1 MAKRF
6 VKSDLYS
13 KWSSKSA
20 SEKALYKDSI
30 LFVEDRKFIIEGDA
44 AGTGFVEFDGRTPV
58 AGTGINVYELAKDG
72 STYQGKLEIEHA
84 APGTGSALSLTAGS
98 KLTPAHGG
106 TFDIITGI
114 SKDSL
119 GHIVGA
125 TKQTVQL
132 PTAGAVNDGALTLQL
147 AGATSKTFTANDADN
162 VTFNVPAATSSAY
175 GLIKLGYTESG
186 KNYPLELDS
195 NGKAFVNVPWDN
207 TTTFS
212 ISASATD
219 DDVVILTGTAGTNGV
234 SYDAKHAKKGPSA
247 GYTSGNTTT
256 SISGS
261 GGSGTIKIPQLTVDA
276 YGHVTAAA
284 DESVT
289 ITLPTIPT
297 VNNGML
303 TIKAA
308 GVDKGTF
315 TANQSGN
322 TTIDITAGDL
332 GLTGAMHFKG
342 AYSELPDIGD
352 TNGYKE
358 GDVVVITSNQKE
370 YVLAIIDGVR
380 TWIELGN
387 EGSHALNTVT
397 VTGTG
402 VLGGG
407 GNLTTNRTI
416 THNKVLG
423 AATTSAQGGV
433 SGNTITVPII
443 TADEYGH
450 LKSVGT
456 ESWTYTAPTIPT
468 LKNVFGIVK
477 VGSTN
482 IEADTTRDT
491 LELAAGTGITL
502 TPDATNDK
510 VTIAAVNNGT
520 VTSVAAGTGL
530 TGGTITSSGTIALAT
545 SGVTAGS
552 YGDDEASRTL
562 THGDDFDVPQI
573 TVDAYGRI
581 TAASSKKLV
590 LPASGDTDK
599 KTSSTA
605 DTSTTKL
612 YVIGAASQ
620 SSDGQTTKSNV
631 NVYVDAS
638 KGTINAKSS
647 YTGVVGAAINTD
659 DWAWEVLS

>member
-13 KWSSKSA
+13 KWASKSA
-20 SEKALYKDSI
+20 ADKALYKDSI

-58 AGTGINVYELAKDG
+58 AGAGINVYELAKDG

-147 AGATSKTFTANDADN
+147 AGTTSKTFSANDADN
-162 VTFNVPAATSSAY
+162 VTFNVPAATNSAY

-195 NGKAFVNVPWDN
+195 DGKAFVNVPWDN
-207 TTTFS
+207 TTTFN
-212 ISASATD
+212 ISAGATD

-297 VNNGML
+297 VNNGQL

-308 GVDKGTF
+308 GVTKGTF

-332 GLTGAMHFKG
+332 GLTGAMHFAG
-342 AYSELPDIGD
+342 VCSTLPTAADY
-352 TNGYKE
+352 NE
-358 GDVVVITSNQKE
+358 GDVVVVTSTQKE
-370 YVLAIIDGVR
+370 YVLALIRSVK
-380 TWIELGN
+380 TWVELGN

-423 AATTSAQGGV
+423 TATTSAQGGV

-450 LKSVGT
+450 LKTVGT

-477 VGSTN
+477 VGSTS
-482 IEADTTRDT
+482 IEADSTRDT

-520 VTSVAAGTGL
+520 VTSVGLSAPTGFSVSGSPVTGSGTLALSFASGYSLPTTAKQGNWDTAYGWGNHASAGYVKSSGVTKVSTGAGL
-530 TGGTITSSGTIALAT
+530 TGGNVTTTGTIKAN
-545 SGVTAGS
+545 
-552 YGDDEASRTL
+552 
-562 THGDDFDVPQI
+562 
-573 TVDAYGRI
+573 
-581 TAASSKKLV
+581 LV
-590 LPASGDTDK
+590 SE
-599 KTSSTA
+599 
-605 DTSTTKL
+605 
-612 YVIGAASQ
+612 
-620 SSDGQTTKSNV
+620 TKSTKTATASFNTASPYANAV
-631 NVYVDAS
+631 SLDKNGKLMVD
-638 KGTINAKSS
+638 SS
-647 YTGVVGAAINTD
+647 A

>member
-13 KWSSKSA
+13 KWASKSA
-20 SEKALYKDSI
+20 ADKALYKDSI

-58 AGTGINVYELAKDG
+58 AGAGINVYELAKDG

-147 AGATSKTFTANDADN
+147 AGTTSKTFSANDADN
-162 VTFNVPAATSSAY
+162 VTFNVPAATNSAY

-195 NGKAFVNVPWDN
+195 DGKAFVNVPWDN
-207 TTTFS
+207 TTTFN
-212 ISASATD
+212 ISAGATD

-297 VNNGML
+297 VNNGQL

-308 GVDKGTF
+308 GVTKGTF

-332 GLTGAMHFKG
+332 GLTGAMHFAG
-342 AYSELPDIGD
+342 VCSTLPTAADY
-352 TNGYKE
+352 NE
-358 GDVVVITSNQKE
+358 GDVVVVTSTQKE
-370 YVLAIIDGVR
+370 YVLALIRSVK
-380 TWIELGN
+380 TWVELGN

-423 AATTSAQGGV
+423 TATTSAQGGV

-450 LKSVGT
+450 LKTVGT

-477 VGSTN
+477 VGSTS
-482 IEADTTRDT
+482 IEADSTRDT

-520 VTSVAAGTGL
+520 VTSVGLSAPTGFSVSGSPVTGSGTLALSFASGYSLPTTAKQGNWDTAYGWGNHASAGYVKSSGVTKVSTGAGL
-530 TGGTITSSGTIALAT
+530 TGGDVTTTGTIKAN
-545 SGVTAGS
+545 
-552 YGDDEASRTL
+552 
-562 THGDDFDVPQI
+562 
-573 TVDAYGRI
+573 
-581 TAASSKKLV
+581 LV
-590 LPASGDTDK
+590 SE
-599 KTSSTA
+599 
-605 DTSTTKL
+605 
-612 YVIGAASQ
+612 
-620 SSDGQTTKSNV
+620 TKSTKTATASFNTASPYANAV
-631 NVYVDAS
+631 SLDKNGKLMVD
-638 KGTINAKSS
+638 SS
-647 YTGVVGAAINTD
+647 A

>member
-13 KWSSKSA
+13 KWASKSA
-20 SEKALYKDSI
+20 ADKALYKDSI

-58 AGTGINVYELAKDG
+58 AGAGINVYELAKDG

-147 AGATSKTFTANDADN
+147 AGTTSKTFSANDADN
-162 VTFNVPAATSSAY
+162 VTFNVPAATNSAY

-195 NGKAFVNVPWDN
+195 DGKAFVNVPWDN
-207 TTTFS
+207 TTTFN
-212 ISASATD
+212 ISAGATD

-297 VNNGML
+297 VNNGQL

-308 GVDKGTF
+308 GVTKGTF

-332 GLTGAMHFKG
+332 GLTGAMHFAG
-342 AYSELPDIGD
+342 VCSTLPTAADY
-352 TNGYKE
+352 NE
-358 GDVVVITSNQKE
+358 GDVVVVTSTQKE
-370 YVLAIIDGVR
+370 YVLALISSVK
-380 TWIELGN
+380 TWVELGN

-423 AATTSAQGGV
+423 TATTSAQGGV

-450 LKSVGT
+450 LKTVGT

-477 VGSTN
+477 VGSTS
-482 IEADTTRDT
+482 IEADSTRDT
-491 LELAAGTGITL
+491 LEWAAGTGITL

-520 VTSVAAGTGL
+520 VTSVGLSAPTGFSVSGSPVTGSGTLALSFASGYSLPTTAKQGNWDTAYGWGNHASAGYVKSSGVTKVSTGAGL
-530 TGGTITSSGTIALAT
+530 TGGNVTTTGTIKAN
-545 SGVTAGS
+545 
-552 YGDDEASRTL
+552 
-562 THGDDFDVPQI
+562 
-573 TVDAYGRI
+573 
-581 TAASSKKLV
+581 LV
-590 LPASGDTDK
+590 SE
-599 KTSSTA
+599 
-605 DTSTTKL
+605 
-612 YVIGAASQ
+612 
-620 SSDGQTTKSNV
+620 TKSTKTATASFNTASPYANAV
-631 NVYVDAS
+631 SLDKNGKLMVD
-638 KGTINAKSS
+638 SS
-647 YTGVVGAAINTD
+647 A

>member
-13 KWSSKSA
+13 KWASKSA
-20 SEKALYKDSI
+20 ADKALYKDSI

-58 AGTGINVYELAKDG
+58 AGAGINVYELAKDG

-147 AGATSKTFTANDADN
+147 AGTTSKTFSANDADN
-162 VTFNVPAATSSAY
+162 VTFNVPAATNSAY

-195 NGKAFVNVPWDN
+195 DGKAFVNVPWDN
-207 TTTFS
+207 TTTFN
-212 ISASATD
+212 ISAGATD

-297 VNNGML
+297 VNNGQL

-308 GVDKGTF
+308 GVTKGTF

-332 GLTGAMHFKG
+332 GLTGAMHFAG
-342 AYSELPDIGD
+342 VCSTLPTAADY
-352 TNGYKE
+352 NE
-358 GDVVVITSNQKE
+358 GDVVVVTSTQKE
-370 YVLAIIDGVR
+370 YVLALIRSVK
-380 TWIELGN
+380 TWVELGN

-423 AATTSAQGGV
+423 TATTSAQGGV

-450 LKSVGT
+450 LKTVGT
-456 ESWTYTAPTIPT
+456 ESWTYTAPAIPT

-477 VGSTN
+477 VGSTS
-482 IEADTTRDT
+482 IEADSTRDT

-520 VTSVAAGTGL
+520 VTSVGLSAPTGFSVSGSPVTGSGTLALSFASGYSLPTTAKQGNWDTAYGWGNHASAGYVKSSGVTKVSTGAGL
-530 TGGTITSSGTIALAT
+530 TGGNVTTTGTIKAN
-545 SGVTAGS
+545 
-552 YGDDEASRTL
+552 
-562 THGDDFDVPQI
+562 
-573 TVDAYGRI
+573 
-581 TAASSKKLV
+581 LV
-590 LPASGDTDK
+590 SE
-599 KTSSTA
+599 
-605 DTSTTKL
+605 
-612 YVIGAASQ
+612 
-620 SSDGQTTKSNV
+620 TKSTKTATASFNTASPYANAV
-631 NVYVDAS
+631 SLDKNGKLMVD
-638 KGTINAKSS
+638 SS
-647 YTGVVGAAINTD
+647 A